1 MATVKNIK
9 ANTKAANPAAVKT
22 EKAGTEKLEAVSQKS
37 SSNAGKENLEKN
49 LAIVLVRGTVKTPR
63 QIIDTLLMLR
73 LYRKNHVVVVPNTP
87 AYQGMID
94 TVKDYVTWGEI
105 DEPTYKELI
114 SKRGEEY
121 LGRLNDAKNKY
132 AYKTLEVGSKKY
144 KPYFRLN
151 PPRKGFGRKGV
162 KVGFNAKGAL
172 GYRGEKINDLI
183 QRML

>member
-1 MATVKNIK
+1 MATVK
-9 ANTKAANPAAVKT
+9 NTKAANPAAVKT
-22 EKAGTEKLEAVSQKS
+22 EKAETEKAGIGKAGVAPQKS
-37 SSNAGKENLEKN
+37 SGNAEKN

-63 QIIDTLLMLR
+63 PIIDTLLMLR
-73 LYRKNHVVVVPNTP
+73 LYRKNHVVIVPNTP
-87 AYQGMID
+87 AYQGMIN

-121 LGRLNDAKNKY
+121 LGRLSDAKNKY

-172 GYRGEKINDLI
+172 GYRGVKINDLI

>member
-1 MATVKNIK
+1 MQRDIKMVTIKNTP
-9 ANTKAANPAAVKT
+9 NANPAVVKT
-22 EKAGTEKLEAVSQKS
+22 EKSKTGEAEIASQKS
-37 SSNAGKENLEKN
+37 NGNAGKN
-49 LAIVLVRGTVKTPR
+49 LALVLVRGTVKTP
-63 QIIDTLLMLR
+63 QKIIGTLLMLH
-73 LYRKNHVVVVPNTP
+73 LHRKNHVVIIPDTR
-87 AYQGMID
+87 AYRGMID
-94 TVKDYVTWGEI
+94 KVKDYVTWGEI
-105 DEPTYKELI
+105 DENTYKELV

-132 AYKTLEVGSKKY
+132 TYKTLEVGNKKY

-151 PPRKGFGRKGV
+151 SPRKGFGRKGV

>member
-1 MATVKNIK
+1 MATVKNTKANIK
-9 ANTKAANPAAVKT
+9 AENPAAVKT
-22 EKAGTEKLEAVSQKS
+22 EKVGTEKVETVSQKS
-37 SSNAGKENLEKN
+37 NGNTEKK
-49 LAIVLVRGTVKTPR
+49 LAIVLVRGTVKTTR

-105 DEPTYKELI
+105 DEPTYKGLI

-132 AYKTLEVGSKKY
+132 TYKTLEVGSKKY